1 MFGEKQQANPLGKF
15 GQNAQNL
22 VFPEE
27 PACAKCMPNM
37 TYKQRLYGFGAC
49 FGLGWLLS
57 FMGTMTLI
65 GGPTS
70 ANISAFVA
78 LYVCGNVVA
87 LCATGFLLG
96 PRRQCAKMWH
106 PTRRYSTAFFLIM
119 LIIVFAVAVAKQHVA
134 LVLFLLII
142 EILAA
147 IWYSASYIPFGRA
160 FILKVCRKYCL
171 CCMPCFAAYD
181 QYKLSFP
188 PPTTQEKIQGSF
200 DKLTTKA
207 GGGESGGDK
216 NAGWLNDEEEQA

>member
-15 GQNAQNL
+15 GANAQAM

-49 FGLGWLLS
+49 FALGWLLS

-70 ANISAFVA
+70 QNITAFVA
-78 LYVCGNVVA
+78 LYVVGNVVA

-106 PTRRYSTAFFLIM
+106 PTRRYSTAFFLVM
-119 LIIVFAVAVAKQHVA
+119 LIIVFAVAVAVR
-134 LVLFLLII
+134 LGFL
-142 EILAA
+142 
-147 IWYSASYIPFGRA
+147 
-160 FILKVCRKYCL
+160 
-171 CCMPCFAAYD
+171 
-181 QYKLSFP
+181 P
-188 PPTTQEKIQGSF
+188 P
-200 DKLTTKA
+200 LTRTPKA
-207 GGGESGGDK
+207 HSPLLLPAPYR
-216 NAGWLNDEEEQA
+216 NNTSR